1 LLVGV
6 HLIALEFSFCKNH
19 NVIIV
24 PDGVKYASSFLCAD
38 LILTTNPSY
47 IQCLEPDSRDTVL
60 FHPFGVAGG
69 LVWPVLPELS
79 SISGVLYNISRK
91 EE

>member
-1 LLVGV
+1 MLVGV

-69 LVWPVLPELS
+69 VIWPGFPVLVDV
-79 SISGVLYNISRK
+79 SGVLYSI
-91 EE
+91 

>member
-1 LLVGV
+1 MLVGV
-6 HLIALEFSFCKNH
+6 HLIVLEFSFCENH

-79 SISGVLYNISRK
+79 SISGVLYSISRK